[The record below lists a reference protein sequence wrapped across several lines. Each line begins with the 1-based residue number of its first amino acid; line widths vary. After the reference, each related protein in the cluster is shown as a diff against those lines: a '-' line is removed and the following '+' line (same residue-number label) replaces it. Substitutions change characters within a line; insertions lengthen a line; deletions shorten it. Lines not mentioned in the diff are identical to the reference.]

1 KDIVDTITLELGSPI
16 AHSETPQYSMALA
29 HYRQAAKELED
40 FEFVEYKD
48 HTAIYKEPIGVS
60 GLITPWNFP
69 ANQASTKIASAIA
82 AGSTVVLK
90 PAQLTPFT
98 AMIIADIFKS
108 AGVPD
113 GVFNLVNGSGR
124 VIGDGISSHSDID
137 YVSFTGSGNVGK
149 NISENAAKT
158 IKKVSLELG
167 GKSPLIVLEDCDI
180 KKAVDITLS
189 KSLFNSGQVC
199 TAAAK
204 IIVPESIHDEFTK
217 VLEEEISK
225 LPIGNPQNKDTFI
238 GPLVSEKQ
246 YNQVQEY
253 IDTGIK
259 EGAHLIIGGKGHP
272 E

>member
-1 KDIVDTITLELGSPI
+1 MLNRTQHFINGEWIDSTGTETIEVINPANKKTIGKISNGTIQDLNRAVSAARNAFLSFSQTTREERIILLNKIADEFEKRKKDIVDTITLELGSPI

-40 FEFVEYKD
+40 FEFVEYKN
-48 HTAIYKEPIGVS
+48 HTAIYKEHIGVS

-137 YVSFTGSGNVGK
+137 YVSF
-149 NISENAAKT
+149 
-158 IKKVSLELG
+158 
-167 GKSPLIVLEDCDI
+167 
-180 KKAVDITLS
+180 
-189 KSLFNSGQVC
+189 
-199 TAAAK
+199 
-204 IIVPESIHDEFTK
+204 
-217 VLEEEISK
+217 
-225 LPIGNPQNKDTFI
+225 
-238 GPLVSEKQ
+238 
-246 YNQVQEY
+246 
-253 IDTGIK
+253 
-259 EGAHLIIGGKGHP
+259 
-272 E
+272 